1 MDKVMAN
8 IIGRIL
14 CSSIKNLFDNQPTI
28 FEFTSETGETEWNLA
43 CHLSNEIRE
52 YIFWLN
58 NDLELTKANHNY
70 KRPDIVFHKR
80 GIHAL
85 NFLVIELKHRGADTS
100 EDIKRIS
107 EQWTRR
113 TLRYRFG
120 ASIRIINNGD
130 YNVNLIVGD
139 ESYTYNYETKYI
151 SSNNISSDVRNK
163 LDGFVNKIFNIAEDD
178 DYSGNPEKQAKVKRL
193 EEEIDK
199 LVYELYEL
207 TPEEIEIVEAFNTEK

>member
-1 MDKVMAN
+1 MAN

-43 CHLSNEIRE
+43 CHLSHEIRK
-52 YIFWLN
+52 YIFWLD
-58 NDLELTKANHNY
+58 NDIELTKRNY
-70 KRPDIVFHKR
+70 NKNRPDIVFHKR

-85 NFLVIELKHRGADTS
+85 NFLVIELKHRGADNS
-100 EDIKRIS
+100 EDIERIS

-113 TLRYRFG
+113 NLSYRFG
-120 ASIRIINNGD
+120 ASIQIINNED
-130 YNVNLIVGD
+130 YNVYLIAGD

-151 SSNNISSDVRNK
+151 FSNNISSDVRNK
-163 LDGFVNKIFNIAEDD
+163 LDGFVNEIFDIAKDD
-178 DYSGNPEKQAKVKRL
+178 DYSGNPEKQAKVKKM
-193 EEEIDK
+193 ENEIDE

-207 TPEEIEIVEAFNTEK
+207 TTEEIEVEALNKEK